1 MAWLLFP
8 RLNDFSIPMH
18 LPPFNSVY
26 QIMFMHYV
34 GKRKKETRIKA
45 AEKSEKE
52 RNFGKARKT

>member
-1 MAWLLFP
+1 
-8 RLNDFSIPMH
+8 
-18 LPPFNSVY
+18 
-26 QIMFMHYV
+26 MFMHYV